1 MSKPAAPARGAP
13 ANRRALVSARATAIR
28 INEASAGLKLAPFY
42 TRATYEGT
50 CSRPISANCWRISA
64 SPIIEVMRDNAAEVG
79 NATSSVRSVR
89 EKPCV
94 IAVDGSAASGKSTV
108 GRRLAEKLGY
118 PFLDTGL
125 MYRAVTL
132 AALERGLNIREGG
145 GLSRL
150 AGSLVLEVGAP
161 TPGSLETCAIRVNGV
176 DVTAQL
182 RRADVEEAVSLVS
195 RVASVREALVRQQRE
210 IAGRQPMVM
219 AGRDIGTVVLP
230 DADLKVYL
238 DASISERAR
247 RRHSEFKEH
256 GREVTRSMVLEDLRR
271 RDQID
276 SERAVSPLRPADDAV
291 VISTDGLTQEEVLGR
306 VLRLVDDAA

>member
-1 MSKPAAPARGAP
+1 MRESAAG
-13 ANRRALVSARATAIR
+13 
-28 INEASAGLKLAPFY
+28 
-42 TRATYEGT
+42 
-50 CSRPISANCWRISA
+50 
-64 SPIIEVMRDNAAEVG
+64 VG
-79 NATSSVRSVR
+79 KATSSAPSVR

-108 GRRLAEKLGY
+108 GRKLAERLGY

-125 MYRAVTL
+125 MYRAVTH
-132 AALERGLNIREGG
+132 AAIDRGVDIRHGE

-150 AGSLVLEVGAP
+150 AGSLLLEVAPP
-161 TPGSLETCAIRVNGV
+161 TPGSVETCAIRVDGV
-176 DVTAQL
+176 DVTPQL

-195 RVASVREALVRQQRE
+195 RVAGVREALVRQQRA

-256 GREVTRSMVLEDLRR
+256 GREVTRSVVLEDLRR

-276 SERAVSPLRPADDAV
+276 SERSVSPLRPADDAV
-291 VISTDGLTQEEVLGR
+291 FISTDGLSQDEVLQR
-306 VLRLVDDAA
+306 VLRLVEDAS